1 MCIFICILNHITDFE
16 GMWGAVPWWNS
27 LLLTTESYAAGS
39 EVCTEQ
45 PCSLLCFL
53 CLISS
58 FFWLLHLEVICRG
71 QDTDCNSST
80 VSYAATVSLK
90 VESEIC
96 IITTINSNMQVLWS
110 SLIRVSQSIL
120 QKEKALEHFFFFY
133 WRKLFSSFSQG
144 FLLVLM
150 EIDLA
155 TVTLAAPLLWLP
167 DSAPSHDGQKS
178 YGKAGP
184 KLFRWR
190 SGSPPAQRSLH

>member
-16 GMWGAVPWWNS
+16 GMWGVVPWWNS

-120 QKEKALEHFFFFY
+120 QREKAIEHFFLQEKTFQQLQLGVSVRFGEN
-133 WRKLFSSFSQG
+133 RFGNRDHGSSAAVAARLST
-144 FLLVLM
+144 LTRWPEVLW
-150 EIDLA
+150 EG
-155 TVTLAAPLLWLP
+155 W
-167 DSAPSHDGQKS
+167 S
-178 YGKAGP
+178 KAV
-184 KLFRWR
+184 
-190 SGSPPAQRSLH
+190 